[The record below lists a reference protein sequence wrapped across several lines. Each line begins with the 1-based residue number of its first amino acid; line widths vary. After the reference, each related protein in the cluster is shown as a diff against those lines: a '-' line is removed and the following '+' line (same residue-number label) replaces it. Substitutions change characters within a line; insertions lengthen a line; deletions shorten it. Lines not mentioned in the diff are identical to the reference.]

1 MRTGARKCASRK
13 LECMDSLRLDTRGI
27 APAARRRAPSTRLM
41 TLLAGPIVLAALLL
55 SLFLMAFNL
64 WPTFSSMS
72 EWSD

>member
-1 MRTGARKCASRK
+1 MNT
-13 LECMDSLRLDTRGI
+13 LRLNTRGM
-27 APAARRRAPSTRLM
+27 APAARRRAPPTTLM
-41 TLLAGPIVLAALLL
+41 TLLTGPIVLAALLL